1 MKISTIIHPI
11 AILVWLLIP
20 LMFIG
25 PYEEIS
31 IQRYLFNSCMPFIML
46 LIFYLNYLWILPRH
60 IERWKN
66 MKMENWKKNI
76 HATKYYARVRP
87 KKIPEMLKKAMK
99 LTNAEVEEYFGETLK
114 LLEETNKRPED

>member
-1 MKISTIIHPI
+1 MSGLLSEVFRWDNVEKHFDDVISVLKP
-11 AILVWLLIP
+11 
-20 LMFIG
+20 
-25 PYEEIS
+25 
-31 IQRYLFNSCMPFIML
+31 
-46 LIFYLNYLWILPRH
+46 ILPRH

-99 LTNAEVEEYFGETLK
+99 LSSAEVEEYFGETLK
-114 LLEETNKRPED
+114 LLEETNKKTED

>member
-1 MKISTIIHPI
+1 MFKVPEMKDRFLKRVNELLST
-11 AILVWLLIP
+11 V
-20 LMFIG
+20 F
-25 PYEEIS
+25 
-31 IQRYLFNSCMPFIML
+31 
-46 LIFYLNYLWILPRH
+46 LWDNVEKHFDDVIDVLKPILPRH

-99 LTNAEVEEYFGETLK
+99 LTNAEVNEYFGETLK
-114 LLEETNKRPED
+114 LLEETNKRTED